1 MRLKEMLRA
10 ERRRGDGESPVPGPA
25 EMGEY
30 LRRDPAIPKGFQEQG
45 KQEF

>member
-1 MRLKEMLRA
+1 MRLKEMRRA